1 MSVGRLF
8 DGERVL
14 VCAMRG
20 WSDAGDAASDA
31 VLEVRK
37 TLGLDH
43 VIDSIDDERFY
54 DYSSTRPRAT
64 ITNGTRRIEWP
75 HTVVYGPRPED
86 DHGIYVLIGDEP
98 ALHWQTYVDML
109 LDVCVTEGITAIV
122 QVGSLLADTP
132 HTRDIQ
138 VNTFCD
144 DEELRLQYSFELS
157 KYQGPLG
164 VLSVFAEAAG
174 FQGIRN
180 VALWA
185 SVPHYAQAPDLPA
198 TKATLALTEELSDLL
213 LFNFDRESM
222 REAADAWEL
231 RVTQAV
237 ERDEDLGQYVQFLE
251 QTRDMVD
258 SEAASG
264 EAIAAEFEAFLS
276 TDADDRDEP
285 AGESEARDE
294 SGDPQLGDARPGDSE
309 PGDNEPGDSQRDD
322 DQR

>member
-8 DGERVL
+8 NGERVL

-31 VLEVRK
+31 VTEVRK
-37 TLGLDH
+37 TLGLDQ
-43 VIDSIDDERFY
+43 VVGGIDDERFY
-54 DYSSTRPRAT
+54 DYSTTRPWVS
-64 ITNGTRRIEWP
+64 ITNGKRRIEWP
-75 HTVVYGPRPED
+75 HAVIYGPRPED
-86 DHGIYVLIGDEP
+86 EHGIYVLIGDEP
-98 ALHWQTYVDML
+98 ALHWQSYVDQL
-109 LDVCVTEGITAIV
+109 LDLCVTEDITAIV

-138 VNTFCD
+138 VNSYCD
-144 DEELRLQYSFELS
+144 DDELRLQYSFEVS

-164 VLSVFAEAAG
+164 VLSVFAEAAALE
-174 FQGIRN
+174 GIRS

-198 TKATLALTEELSDLL
+198 AKATLALTEELSELL

-237 ERDEDLGQYVQFLE
+237 ERDEELGQYVQFLE

-264 EAIAAEFEAFLS
+264 DAIAAEFEAFLS
-276 TDADDRDEP
+276 TDADDRNDDPSGEDE
-285 AGESEARDE
+285 
-294 SGDPQLGDARPGDSE
+294 E
-309 PGDNEPGDSQRDD
+309 PGQQGANGRD
-322 DQR
+322 

>member
-8 DGERVL
+8 KGERVL

-31 VLEVRK
+31 VVEVRK

-43 VIDSIDDERFY
+43 IVDGIDDERFY
-54 DYSSTRPRAT
+54 DYSATRPWVS
-64 ITNGTRRIEWP
+64 ITNGKRRIEWP
-75 HTVVYGPRPED
+75 HTVIYGPRPED

-98 ALHWQTYVDML
+98 ALQWQSYVEML
-109 LDVCVTEGITAIV
+109 LDLCVTEGITAIV

-138 VNTFCD
+138 VHTYCD
-144 DEELRLQYSFELS
+144 DDELRLHYSFELS
-157 KYQGPLG
+157 SYQGPLG
-164 VLSVFAEAAG
+164 VLSVFAEAASAE
-174 FQGIRN
+174 GIRS

-198 TKATLALTEELSDLL
+198 AKATLALTEELSGLL
-213 LFNFDRESM
+213 LFNFDREAL
-222 REAADAWEL
+222 REAADAWEI

-276 TDADDRDEP
+276 TDADDRDDHTD
-285 AGESEARDE
+285 GRDF
-294 SGDPQLGDARPGDSE
+294 GDDS
-309 PGDNEPGDSQRDD
+309 DSDRN
-322 DQR
+322 